1 MPAKD
6 HYPRHVEQLVAEA
19 LDFNPVVFIQG
30 ARQVGKSTLAQQ
42 MVSSRR
48 FDHALTLDDRAQLDA
63 AVSDPVGFLAGLP
76 GSVFIDE
83 IQRAPGLLLAIKQRV
98 DAEQRAG
105 QFLLTGSANVL
116 TAPKVHDA
124 LTGRT
129 SLITLWPLA
138 QSEIEGGGGNVVD
151 ALLAGEPPRISGAP
165 IGRPSFVDRVAAGG
179 YPRALHASPRQRR
192 LFFDDYLASTLERDL
207 RELADARKL
216 AEMPRLLRVLASRA
230 GNLYSAR
237 TVAKALGLTHD
248 TVRGYTRLLE
258 TVFLVRT
265 VPAWRPGIGS
275 REVQTPK
282 VYLVDS
288 GLLANVLG
296 ADADRI
302 ATDDQVTGKLLE
314 NFVAM
319 EVARHLDWAETPATQ
334 YHYRDREDEIDIVL
348 EASSGDIAALE
359 VKASAS
365 PTTRDWR
372 VLAKLRDARGPAFRA
387 GVLLYTGQQTIPLG
401 DRLWAVPIAG
411 LWA

>member
-1 MPAKD
+1 M
-6 HYPRHVEQLVAEA
+6 EA
-19 LDFNPVVFIQG
+19 LDFSPVVFLQG
-30 ARQVGKSTLAQQ
+30 ARQVGKSTLAKQI
-42 MVSSRR
+42 VSARR
-48 FDHALTLDDRAQLDA
+48 FDHALTLDDPAQLDA
-63 AVSDPVGFLAGLP
+63 AVDDPVGFLAGLP
-76 GSVFIDE
+76 GTAFIDE
-83 IQRAPGLLLAIKQRV
+83 IQRAPKLLLAIKQRV
-98 DAEQRAG
+98 DSEQRPG

-129 SLITLWPLA
+129 ALITLWSLA
-138 QSEIEGGGGNVVD
+138 QSEIEGATGNVVD
-151 ALLAGEPPRISGAP
+151 TLLAGEPPRITGAP
-165 IGRPSFVDRVAAGG
+165 VGRAAFVERAAVGG
-179 YPRALHASPRQRR
+179 YPRALLASPRQRR
-192 LFFDDYLASTLERDL
+192 LFFADYLASTLERDL

-216 AEMPRLLRVLASRA
+216 VEMPRLLRLLASRA

-237 TVAKALGLTHD
+237 TVGKALGLTHD

-275 REVQTPK
+275 REIQTPK
-282 VYLVDS
+282 VYLPDS
-288 GLLANVLG
+288 GLLANILG

-334 YHYRDREDEIDIVL
+334 YHYRHRDEEIDIVL
-348 EASSGDIAALE
+348 EASSGDIAAVE
-359 VKASAS
+359 VKSSAS
-365 PTTRDWR
+365 PSARDWR
-372 VLAKLRDARGPAFRA
+372 ALAKLRDARGSTFRA

-401 DRLWAVPIAG
+401 DRLWAVPISG